1 MKEKQN
7 KFKEIHL
14 RVPLDLY
21 EEIEKN
27 RGDLSKNEIY
37 TDYLFKGIEIKNI
50 EQIRKLVKS
59 IKIQSN
65 YIKLLVEQIY
75 ADLDFEK
82 KDVTK
87 SKNLIEF
94 KEQFIKKN
102 GSK

>member
-1 MKEKQN
+1 MVTER
-7 KFKEIHL
+7 L
-14 RVPLDLY
+14 
-21 EEIEKN
+21 
-27 RGDLSKNEIY
+27 
-37 TDYLFKGIEIKNI
+37 LFVE
-50 EQIRKLVKS
+50 KLVKS
-59 IKIQSN
+59 MKIQSN

>member
-1 MKEKQN
+1 MKDKQN
-7 KFKEIHL
+7 NFKEIHL

-59 IKIQSN
+59 MKIQSN

-87 SKNLIEF
+87 SKNLMEF

-102 GSK
+102 HK

>member
-59 IKIQSN
+59 MKIQSN

-87 SKNLIEF
+87 SKNLMEF

-102 GSK
+102 HK